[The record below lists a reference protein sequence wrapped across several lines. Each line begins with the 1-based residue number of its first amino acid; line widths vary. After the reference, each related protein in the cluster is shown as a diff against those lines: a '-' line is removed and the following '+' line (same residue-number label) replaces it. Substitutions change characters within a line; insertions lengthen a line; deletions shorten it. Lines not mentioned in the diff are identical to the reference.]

1 MEQNENNKIELKD
14 KLISFYNT
22 NKVKIY
28 TFIGI
33 LIIIVISLA
42 FIKISNEKRNI
53 LIGNKYIKAG
63 LYLTSGKKDQSK
75 NLYEEIIFS
84 KNKFYSIL
92 ALNKL
97 LENNLI
103 SDKNKILNY
112 FQIVEK
118 INISQEQHDLI
129 VFKKALYLLKISN
142 NKNGNELLE
151 NLIKNNSKLN
161 SLAKE
166 ILNK

>member
-1 MEQNENNKIELKD
+1 MEQNKNNKIELKD
-14 KLISFYNT
+14 RLISFYNT
-22 NKVKIY
+22 NKIKIY
-28 TFIGI
+28 IFIGI
-33 LIIIVISLA
+33 LLLIIFSMA
-42 FIKISNEKRNI
+42 FITISNEKNNI